1 MDGTIVKEDLWHF
14 PVEMCSLHA
23 SSIHTD
29 NLEVPENKARAIVR
43 TDTNQVL
50 VHGKYTKHDCRQCN
64 GRCSA

>member
-29 NLEVPENKARAIVR
+29 NLEVPENMARAIVR

-50 VHGKYTKHDCRQCN
+50 GVHGKNSSQSPT
-64 GRCSA
+64 

>member
-29 NLEVPENKARAIVR
+29 NLEVPENGACNRA
-43 TDTNQVL
+43 
-50 VHGKYTKHDCRQCN
+50 H
-64 GRCSA
+64 